1 MLDAKKFGCNKA
13 DCDLLYLGVDPPS
26 GGPIGH
32 LDQWVEFDELVGI
45 MDSGA
50 VDSVAPPSIAP
61 SVEITPSVGSR
72 AGLTYNTAGGTKIA
86 NLGEKIVMGLT
97 EGEQPIS
104 MTYQMAEVTRP
115 LCSVGKI
122 CDGQKLVVF
131 GPRGDISRTAGQAP
145 STTSIVKEASTR

>member
-1 MLDAKKFGCNKA
+1 M
-13 DCDLLYLGVDPPS
+13 
-26 GGPIGH
+26 
-32 LDQWVEFDELVGI
+32 
-45 MDSGA
+45 
-50 VDSVAPPSIAP
+50 
-61 SVEITPSVGSR
+61 EITPSVGSR
-72 AGLTYNTAGGTKIA
+72 AGLTYNTADGTKIA

-131 GPRGDISRTAGQAP
+131 GPGGDTSRTGGQVP
-145 STTSIVKEASTR
+145 SITSSAKEASTC